1 MNSFKKKRVILH
13 RYYLS
18 GLLVSLLYL
27 SIAIPLLIIYH
38 NIWSVILCVLL
49 YFIMVIPLARV
60 ISKKIIGSV
69 LFNELDAQTFQEIM
83 NDKHLLPH
91 L

>member
-38 NIWSVILCVLL
+38 NIWSVIL
-49 YFIMVIPLARV
+49 
-60 ISKKIIGSV
+60 
-69 LFNELDAQTFQEIM
+69 
-83 NDKHLLPH
+83 
-91 L
+91 

>member
-27 SIAIPLLIIYH
+27 VGYIVCFALFYNGNTSCKG
-38 NIWSVILCVLL
+38 NI
-49 YFIMVIPLARV
+49 
-60 ISKKIIGSV
+60 
-69 LFNELDAQTFQEIM
+69 
-83 NDKHLLPH
+83 
-91 L
+91 